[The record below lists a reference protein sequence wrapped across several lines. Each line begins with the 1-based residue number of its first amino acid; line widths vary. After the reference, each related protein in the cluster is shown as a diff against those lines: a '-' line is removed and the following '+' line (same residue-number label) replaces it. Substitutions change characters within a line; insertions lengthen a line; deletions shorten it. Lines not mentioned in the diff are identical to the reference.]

1 MHNPQSLSLPRL
13 LGAVGLLAALSACA
27 ERMPMAPPDALTSF
41 DVLSDLP
48 AGVSDRPLPERW
60 WALYQEPQLDR
71 WVERAL
77 ARNQDLA
84 QAEANVRAM
93 LAGIGEFAARRWPG
107 TEVSMA
113 ATYGKSADDQT
124 LAEATD
130 SHAPMQWQFNPAIEL
145 AYQVDIWGQVR
156 NTIER
161 ARAEAEASR
170 AAMEQVRLQV
180 VAQTTRAYVDQCVYG
195 ARLQAARQSLQTLEQ
210 SLRLSDRQRQAGL
223 ATELDGVRLLGLRDQ
238 VQAQL
243 PVLEARRRIALFELA
258 LLGGEAPTVV
268 TEQGDTCQHIPT
280 LKSPLPAGDGW
291 HLLARRPD
299 VRQAERD
306 WQAAALDVDIAK
318 ADLYPKVRFGASL
331 SASDHRISQLGG
343 SRSVMVGIGP
353 LISWEFPNIKA
364 NRARVG
370 KAQALQQAQVA
381 HYRSVALAA
390 LKDVRQALARYDGE
404 RQHSQ
409 ALDAALAHSQRGFDL
424 AQTSYRAGAVDA
436 LQLLDAERDLI
447 AVRARHVQAEGRLA
461 HAQIDLF
468 QALGGRW
475 QAATTA
481 TSGSF
486 NETGKQP

>member
-1 MHNPQSLSLPRL
+1 MP
-13 LGAVGLLAALSACA
+13 AL
-27 ERMPMAPPDALTSF
+27 

-48 AGVSDRPLPERW
+48 VGVSDRPLPERW

-93 LAGIGEFAARRWPG
+93 LAGIGEFEARRWPA
-107 TEVSMA
+107 TATSLA

-124 LAEATD
+124 LAEATG
-130 SHAPMQWQFNPAIEL
+130 SHTPLQWQFSPAIEL
-145 AYQVDIWGQVR
+145 AYQLDIWGQVR
-156 NTIER
+156 HTIER
-161 ARAEAEASR
+161 ARVEADASR

-195 ARLQAARQSLQTLEQ
+195 ARLQAARQSLETLDR
-210 SLRLSDRQRQAGL
+210 SLQLSDRQRQAGL

-238 VQAQL
+238 IQARL
-243 PVLEARRRIALFELA
+243 PVLEARRRMALFELA
-258 LLGGEAPTVV
+258 LLSGEAATVV
-268 TEQGDTCQHIPT
+268 AQQGDACQHIPT
-280 LKSPLPAGDGW
+280 LKAPLPVGDGW
-291 HLLARRPD
+291 HLLAHRPD
-299 VRQAERD
+299 VRQAERE

-318 ADLYPKVRFGASL
+318 ADLYPKVSFGASL
-331 SASDHRISQLGG
+331 SASDHRISQLGD
-343 SRSVMVGIGP
+343 SRSMRVGIGP

-364 NRARVG
+364 NRVRVG

-381 HYRSVALAA
+381 HYRSVALTA
-390 LKDVRQALARYDGE
+390 LKDVRQVLARYDGE
-404 RQHSQ
+404 RQRGQ

-424 AQTSYRAGAVDA
+424 ARTSYRAGTVDA

-475 QAATTA
+475 QASPTA
-481 TSGSF
+481 ESGPS